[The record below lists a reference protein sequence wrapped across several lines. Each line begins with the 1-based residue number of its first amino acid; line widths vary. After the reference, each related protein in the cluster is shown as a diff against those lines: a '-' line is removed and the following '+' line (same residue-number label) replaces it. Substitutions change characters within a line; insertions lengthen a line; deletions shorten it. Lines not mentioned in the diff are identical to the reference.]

1 MSKMAQVLIVIDMQN
16 ELSGCYN
23 FEELIDDINNRI
35 DDYRQ
40 DKLPIIFI
48 QHNDSDL
55 IKGSEEW
62 NFVSEL
68 DKRDSDLVVE
78 KTHANSFYHTEL
90 NELLRENGLKT
101 IEICGAQTEYCCD
114 TTIKMAHG
122 LGYKILMQPDMTTT
136 MDNDYLSAK
145 NTIDFYEDIW
155 NKRFVSFI

>member
-1 MSKMAQVLIVIDMQN
+1 MSKMAQVLLVIDMQN
-16 ELSGCYN
+16 DLNGCYH
-23 FEELIDDINNRI
+23 FDDLLSDINDRI

-40 DKLPIIFI
+40 NDLPIIFI

-62 NFVSEL
+62 DFARGL
-68 DKRDSDLVVE
+68 DKKDDDLVVE
-78 KTHANSFYHTEL
+78 KPHANSFYHTEL
-90 NELLRENGLKT
+90 NDLLRENSLKT

-136 MDNDYLSAK
+136 KDNDYLNAED
-145 NTIDFYEDIW
+145 TIAFFEDIW